1 MHRRLLFIYLLLII
15 KTVIMNLRDI
25 VIKNRSYRRFDENIK
40 VEYNVLKE
48 LVDIARYTASARNI
62 QPLKYAIVTDS
73 DKCNKVFDTLAWAGY
88 LKEWKGP
95 EEGERPTG
103 YIIMLG
109 DTEITKNFS
118 VDPGITAQTI
128 MLGAVEKGLGGCI
141 IMAVDKIKLRE
152 ELNIP
157 EHLDIIQ
164 VLAIGKPVE
173 EVVVEDIINN
183 DYKYHRDANGT
194 HFVPKRKTED
204 IIIKL

>member
-1 MHRRLLFIYLLLII
+1 
-15 KTVIMNLRDI
+15 MNLRDI